1 MLLKDSAFTKL
12 HSCPKYSY
20 VLAEPSTAASKMII
34 DIKKNP
40 ACFLYDILTDM
51 FHSL

>member
-1 MLLKDSAFTKL
+1 MLLKASAFAKL
-12 HSCPKYSY
+12 QSCPTYSY
-20 VLAEPSTAASKMII
+20 ALAEPSTTASKMII

-40 ACFLYDILTDM
+40 ACFLYDILTDT